1 MKQFFINKKVLI
13 APLDW
18 GLGHASRC
26 ISLIKYLQKTGCE
39 IIIASSGKQMSL
51 LKKEFPG
58 VVYIPLKGYQV
69 NYSRYK
75 RWMVLKILWQ
85 TPKILSSVRK
95 ENIWLKNVIRTY
107 KVDIVISDNRF
118 GLYSGNVP
126 CIFITHQLYIK
137 APYTWLEKIIQQ
149 INYRFI
155 NRFTECWV
163 PDAKGNLNLAG
174 ELSHP
179 AQLPS
184 TPVKYLGPLSRFQYT
199 ESTSREYSY
208 LIILSG
214 PEPQRT
220 VFEEKVLKL
229 LPHLEGKKMLARGK
243 PSDENDVIVKHNC
256 TIKNHMDTAE
266 LQQVLEKSEFVISRA
281 GYTTIMELMAMK
293 KKSILVPT
301 PGQTEQE
308 YLAQHLMMQH
318 WCYCCNQDD
327 DLLYHI
333 QKATAF
339 EYRLP
344 QLDATDLSTIVDD
357 FLKIYQ

>member
-1 MKQFFINKKVLI
+1 
-13 APLDW
+13 
-18 GLGHASRC
+18 
-26 ISLIKYLQKTGCE
+26 
-39 IIIASSGKQMSL
+39 
-51 LKKEFPG
+51 
-58 VVYIPLKGYQV
+58 
-69 NYSRYK
+69 
-75 RWMVLKILWQ
+75 MVLKILWQ

-137 APYTWLEKIIQQ
+137 ASYTWLEKIIQQ

-155 NRFTECWV
+155 NRFSECWV

-199 ESTSREYSY
+199 ESTSKEYSY

-256 TIKNHMDTAE
+256 TIKNHMDTEE

-339 EYRLP
+339 EYQFP

-357 FLKIYQ
+357 FLKKYQ